1 MSATITPVDASETA
15 TAPAPAHRLRRFA
28 RPAAALLSG
37 FVLYLS
43 FPPRPLWWLAPP
55 AFALLG
61 WALRGRRLRAGFGL
75 GYLAGLGFLLP
86 LLVWTGEEVGPGPW
100 LALAA
105 VEALFVAA
113 AGLGV
118 AAVSRLPWWPFF
130 AAGVWILAEGAR
142 ARVPFGGF
150 PWGKIAFGQ
159 ADGVFLP
166 LAAVGGTPLLGFAV
180 ALCGFGLYEAAR
192 LVRARRAQGGP
203 EGSATAPG
211 SPAPDAPATASG
223 TAAPG
228 AVSAASGASA
238 MASGSTAP
246 DTTSA
251 ASGST
256 APDADATASGATASG
271 ASAPDATTGTP
282 SAIDAAPPRPATGVG
297 TGTTPGRPATGAT
310 PPRPG
315 TLPRGP
321 LVAAALAV
329 LLPVTGA
336 LAALPLVDD
345 SAEDGTATVAAVQG
359 NVPRL
364 GLDFN
369 AQRRAVLDNHAA
381 RTRELA
387 EAVKEKRE
395 PQPDFVLWPENSSD
409 IDPYAN
415 ADAAD
420 VIDEAVR
427 AIGAPTVIGAVIA
440 PETGKLRNTLI
451 QWEPGRGPVAT
462 YDKRHVQPFGEYI
475 PMRPLVRIFNS
486 NVDRVSRDFGPGH
499 EVGVFDLAGTKVG
512 LATCYEA
519 AFDWAVRDTV
529 THGAQLITVPSNNA
543 TFGRSEMTYQQLAM
557 SRVRAVEHSR
567 AVVVPVTSGVSAVIR
582 PDGEVVAQTRMFT
595 PDVLVEKVPLRS
607 SQTPAT
613 RMGTLPEALLAALA
627 AAGLGWS
634 ALRSVRARRTRAE

>member
-1 MSATITPVDASETA
+1 MSATITPVDASAADTVP
-15 TAPAPAHRLRRFA
+15 APAPRWRRFV
-28 RPAAALLSG
+28 RPGAALLSG
-37 FVLYLS
+37 LLLYLS
-43 FPPRPLWWLAPP
+43 FPPRPLWWLALP

-61 WALRGRRLRAGFGL
+61 WSLRGRRLRAGFGL

-105 VEALFVAA
+105 VEALFVAL
-113 AGLGV
+113 AGLGI

-130 AAGVWILAEGAR
+130 AAGVWILSEAVR

-159 ADGVFLP
+159 ADGMFLP
-166 LAAVGGTPLLGFAV
+166 LAAVGGTPVLGFAV
-180 ALCGFGLYEAAR
+180 ALCGFGLCEAYR
-192 LVRARRAQGGP
+192 QIQARRAAGTETGTVRDEDTGTGGDTRTGTGAGAGNEVGTGAEGGTDP
-203 EGSATAPG
+203 EAGG
-211 SPAPDAPATASG
+211 VVPARTPA
-223 TAAPG
+223 
-228 AVSAASGASA
+228 
-238 MASGSTAP
+238 
-246 DTTSA
+246 
-251 ASGST
+251 
-256 APDADATASGATASG
+256 
-271 ASAPDATTGTP
+271 TGTP
-282 SAIDAAPPRPATGVG
+282 ATGTPAR
-297 TGTTPGRPATGAT
+297 TGTATGIEAAGGAR
-310 PPRPG
+310 PRPG

-329 LLPVTGA
+329 LVPVAGA

-369 AQRRAVLDNHAA
+369 SQRRAVLDNHVA

-387 EAVKEKRE
+387 EDVKAGRA

-420 VIDEAVR
+420 VIDGAVR
-427 AIGAPTVIGAVIA
+427 AIGVPTVIGAVIA

-451 QWEPGRGPVAT
+451 EWDPDRGPVAT

-475 PMRPLVRIFNS
+475 PMRSLVRVFNS
-486 NVDRVSRDFGPGH
+486 NVDRVSRDFGAGTK
-499 EVGVFDLAGTKVG
+499 VGVFDLAGTKVG

-529 THGAQLITVPSNNA
+529 THGAQLISVPSNNA

-567 AVVVPVTSGVSAVIR
+567 SVVVPVTSGVSAVIR
-582 PDGEVVAQTRMFT
+582 PDGEIVAETKMFT

-607 SQTPAT
+607 SLTPAT
-613 RMGTLPEALLAALA
+613 RMGTLPEAFLVALA

-634 ALRSVRARRTRAE
+634 AFRSVRARRTGAE